1 MDPLAR
7 DQDQRGKGLEG
18 SLRLQVVPMIQGV
31 LGGSHQKG
39 MQGRNQGQL
48 EGGNHLDHLVRT
60 CHCLPLADYLGKA
73 HLDKAQVELQG
84 QKEMVRLGKKQ
95 GLRVAV
101 LELLQMGTAQG
112 TAQELLGWRGTALE
126 PLVQVD
132 IVQGSQGQQETHQVL
147 KEVLDIA
154 LVLQDRRGTGTALV
168 PLGQM
173 IPQQNH
179 PERRAGWELQGLNQ
193 AIRGSQQVEGCLQGP
208 SGWSF
213 LFF

>member
-1 MDPLAR
+1 
-7 DQDQRGKGLEG
+7 
-18 SLRLQVVPMIQGV
+18 MIQGV

-39 MQGRNQGQL
+39 MQGRNRGQL
-48 EGGNHLDHLVRT
+48 EGGRHLDHLVRT
-60 CHCLPLADYLGKA
+60 SHCLLLADYLGKA

-84 QKEMVRLGKKQ
+84 QKEMVQLGKKQ
-95 GLRVAV
+95 GLLVAV

-112 TAQELLGWRGTALE
+112 TARELRGWRGTALE

-132 IVQGSQGQQETHQVL
+132 IVQESQGQQETHQVL

-154 LVLQDRRGTGTALV
+154 LVLQDRRGMGTALA

-179 PERRAGWELQGLNQ
+179 PERRAGWELRGLNQ
-193 AIRGSQQVEGCLQGP
+193 AIRGSQQVEDWLQGP
-208 SGWSF
+208 TGWSF